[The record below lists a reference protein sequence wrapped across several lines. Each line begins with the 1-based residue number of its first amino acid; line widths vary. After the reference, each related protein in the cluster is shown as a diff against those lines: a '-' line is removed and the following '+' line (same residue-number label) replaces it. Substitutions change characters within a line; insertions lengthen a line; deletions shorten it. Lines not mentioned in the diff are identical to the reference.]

1 MGSVNGVDQ
10 RYRIIVE
17 HLDSELEDWQALEY
31 KCIARECSANG
42 WSFVLSGLSSPAET
56 KQQLGLPATSLTQQ
70 GVESLFSTAEERQ
83 QVCLL
88 DPRGSQDLAPED
100 GEKFKV
106 FLFGGILG
114 DDPPRDRTGELRR
127 IGFPGRKLGPEQMTT
142 DTAARVTRMVIQ
154 DKVRLQDIQYVN
166 RPELNL
172 SATKGEDATNA
183 SESVSMPFKYVKGQD
198 GAPVMPEV

>member
-114 DDPPRDRTGELRR
+114 DDPPRGTSVFLQSVLLQLTPGK
-127 IGFPGRKLGPEQMTT
+127 IGQASFDE
-142 DTAARVTRMVIQ
+142 
-154 DKVRLQDIQYVN
+154 
-166 RPELNL
+166 
-172 SATKGEDATNA
+172 SAFQAGN
-183 SESVSMPFKYVKGQD
+183 S
-198 GAPVMPEV
+198 APSK

>member
-1 MGSVNGVDQ
+1 MGSVNKDDQ
-10 RYRIIVE
+10 QYRIIVE

-31 KCIARECSANG
+31 KCIARECTANG

-70 GVESLFSTAEERQ
+70 GVESLFPTAEERQ

-114 DDPPRDRTGELRR
+114 DDPPRGT
-127 IGFPGRKLGPEQMTT
+127 
-142 DTAARVTRMVIQ
+142 
-154 DKVRLQDIQYVN
+154 
-166 RPELNL
+166 
-172 SATKGEDATNA
+172 
-183 SESVSMPFKYVKGQD
+183 
-198 GAPVMPEV
+198 